1 MLMILLNAAGGLA
14 LFMLAMAMMTD
25 GLKAAAGGGLRDLLR
40 GWTSSVL
47 RGVAAGALITGVLQ
61 SSSAVLVAV
70 IGFVNAGILSLRQA
84 LGVVFGANIGT
95 TMTGWLVAAT
105 GIGFPVEHYALPVI
119 ALGVLLRFLASGKRL
134 QGLGEALTGFGL
146 FFLGLSVL
154 KAAFAGVVE
163 TYGAEAFGF
172 AAGGGP
178 GPLVLLLLAGFAITV
193 LTQSSSASIAII
205 FTAAAEGLIGLPG
218 AAMAVIG
225 ANLGTTSTAAFATLT
240 ATANARRVAAGHIA
254 FNLIAGAAALV
265 LLPLMLMLAG
275 WISHALTP
283 GDSPAMMLAIFHT
296 GFNILGLI
304 VMLPFAGV
312 LAARLERL
320 FRTAEDD
327 ISRPRHLDITLR
339 ATPALALPAIRA
351 ELARLHDEA
360 AALAGLALSP
370 KPGARGALAR
380 RAVACRQLGRAI
392 TEFATRLRMQE
403 MPRDEAESLPVML
416 RVGRYFEE
424 AARLSPAALEARPA
438 IAALGWAGARDA
450 ALEALNS
457 ARRAITLSA
466 GPDDPGHASGR
477 EAALDAFETAYQ
489 LAKSEILRAAAR
501 GEAGPEAVD
510 AALDALSH
518 VRRLTEQM
526 VKGDRLLDPE
536 TPARAAEPPG
546 SPVSPA

>member
-1 MLMILLNAAGGLA
+1 MIALNAAGGLA

-47 RGVAAGALITGVLQ
+47 RGVSAGALITGVLQ

-84 LGVVFGANIGT
+84 LGVVFGANVGT
-95 TMTGWLVAAT
+95 TMTGWLVSAT
-105 GIGFPVEHYALPVI
+105 GVGLPVEHYALPI
-119 ALGVLLRFLASGKRL
+119 LALGVLLRFLAAGKRL

-154 KAAFAGVVE
+154 KAAFASVVE
-163 TYGAEAFGF
+163 TYGAGAFGF
-172 AAGGGP
+172 AAGGGA
-178 GPLVLLLLAGFAITV
+178 GPLALLLLTGFAITV
-193 LTQSSSASIAII
+193 LTQSSSASIALI

-254 FNLIAGAAALV
+254 FNLVAGAAALV
-265 LLPLMLMLAG
+265 LLPVMLMVAG
-275 WISHALTP
+275 GISHALSP
-283 GDSPAMMLAIFHT
+283 GDSPAILLAIFHT

-304 VMLPFAGV
+304 VMLPLAGF
-312 LAARLERL
+312 LAARLEGL
-320 FRTAEDD
+320 FRSADDD
-327 ISRPRHLDITLR
+327 ISRPRHLDDTLR

-351 ELARLHDEA
+351 ELTRLQGEA
-360 AALAGLALSP
+360 AALAAQGLSP
-370 KPGARGALAR
+370 RPGARGALAR

-403 MPRDEAESLPVML
+403 MPRSEAEALPVML

-424 AARLSPAALEARPA
+424 AARLSPSALEARAA
-438 IAALGWAGARDA
+438 ITALGGVEARTS
-450 ALEALNS
+450 ALEALNT
-457 ARRAITLSA
+457 ARTAITLSA
-466 GPDDPGHASGR
+466 GPDDPDHAGSR
-477 EAALDAFETAYQ
+477 ETALEVFETGYQ
-489 LAKSEILRAAAR
+489 IAKAAILRAAAQ
-501 GEAGPEAVD
+501 GDASADAAD

-526 VKGDRLLDPE
+526 VKGDRLLDAE
-536 TPARAAEPPG
+536 TPARSADLAENG
-546 SPVSPA
+546 